1 MSNTICNTSIIFQLS
16 KTTTTHEK
24 ENKMSITYTN
34 GKMNCATAGRG
45 TATRKTNSLYAEAV
59 VGRRKRDG
67 KFMVVFASGA
77 FGKSAAALM
86 THNSGKFVNFNFH
99 DCTDFEI
106 VTATPSEIAF
116 TTEQRRLAYQAWR
129 IEAGYAA

>member
-1 MSNTICNTSIIFQLS
+1 
-16 KTTTTHEK
+16 
-24 ENKMSITYTN
+24 MSITYTN
-34 GKMNCATAGRG
+34 GKMICTTAGRG
-45 TATRKTNSLYAEAV
+45 TATRKTGSFYVEVV

-67 KFMVVFASGA
+67 KLMVVFASGA

-86 THNSGKFVNFNFH
+86 THNSGRCVNFNFY

-106 VTATPSEIAF
+106 VTATPAEIAF
-116 TTEQRRLAYQAWR
+116 TTEQRRLAYAAWR